1 MYKTDI
7 RFSAVCNMVLSS
19 LIYIAIVIIVIII
32 IVVLLRF
39 LFGVL
44 FVAPIF
50 MENQIGILSTTISLI
65 QIT

>member
-1 MYKTDI
+1 
-7 RFSAVCNMVLSS
+7 MVLSS
-19 LIYIAIVIIVIII
+19 LIYIAMVIIVIII

-50 MENQIGILSTTISLI
+50 MENQIGILSTTISPI